1 MTNEEKMKANLA
13 AARLLGFV
21 GIDWDVVGKEK
32 VAIVSNGDDN
42 CWKDFDIFTNTSD
55 CLEVVKMLG
64 ETADLYPFHD
74 YCGWHIVNEYGEA
87 QLKNSGHPR
96 TYEEAVAAALL
107 EVMG

>member
-1 MTNEEKMKANLA
+1 MTNEEKLKANLA
-13 AARLLGFV
+13 AAKMLGINTMAAPV
-21 GIDWDVVGKEK
+21 GDETRVYR
-32 VAIVSNGDDN
+32 SNGN
-42 CWKDFDIFTNTSD
+42 IAITARFDLFTNTSD

-96 TYEEAVAAALL
+96 TYEEAVAAAVL
-107 EVMG
+107 EVSK